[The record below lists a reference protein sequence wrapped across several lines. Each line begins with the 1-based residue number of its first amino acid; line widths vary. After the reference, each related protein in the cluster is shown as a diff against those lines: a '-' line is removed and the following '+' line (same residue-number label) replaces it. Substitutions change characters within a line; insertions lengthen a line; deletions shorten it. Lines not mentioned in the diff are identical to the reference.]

1 MAIRYLPGLP
11 RTAELVVIGGGIV
24 GAATAFHAARAGLRP
39 LVLERRPA
47 LCSLTTAVAAG
58 GFRLQLETR
67 EQLELVRESAELF
80 LHFAEATG
88 QRGYDPAVR
97 QQGYLWLTTT
107 AEGAERQRRL
117 VERQRAWGVGDVDL
131 LDGDEARRA
140 FPFLAK
146 EVVQARFRA
155 ADGLL
160 DPKAVTMGLVA
171 ASDAGVVV
179 GCGVVGLRLR
189 GGSVIEVETTL
200 GKVAAGAVVVAAGPF
215 SGEVARLAGVAL
227 PVTAVRRQ
235 KLVMPEVPQVPAD
248 APMTIDDDTGVHWRP
263 AFRGASLLFAEPDTP
278 PSPPSEHV
286 PLDHRF
292 AFRLL
297 DPASPV
303 SASRVTPFWRE
314 VWAAWSAP
322 WMLQAG
328 HYTMTPDHRPLIGPT
343 EVEGLL
349 VNSGYSGRGV
359 MAGPAGARRLV
370 DLLTGKLDPAANPLR
385 PDRPF
390 DAEPAVDIWGGG
402 RLGEAEVAGF
412 VVLDD
417 AGAGGA
423 VPAGL
428 ELGPALDVLE
438 GVAVA
443 GALGAP
449 LGEQAQRAGQLPTG
463 GAQLVGE
470 PGRALGVWLAD
481 HQPPALQLFE
491 ALREDVGG
499 DPRQLIGQVVEAP
512 GALQQRFHDQQ
523 RPAVAHAGDRLLQ
536 RRAWRPVVHPVLA
549 RLRHG
554 VIVR

>member
-1 MAIRYLPGLP
+1 MAIRYLPRLP

-67 EQLELVRESAELF
+67 EQLELVRESADLF

-117 VERQRAWGVGDVDL
+117 VERQRAWGVGDVEL

-160 DPKAVTMGLVA
+160 DPKAVTMGLAA
-171 ASDAGVVV
+171 ASDAAVVV

-189 GGSVIEVETTL
+189 GGSVVEVETTL

-215 SGEVARLAGVAL
+215 SGEVA
-227 PVTAVRRQ
+227 
-235 KLVMPEVPQVPAD
+235 QVPPD

-263 AFRGASLLFAEPDTP
+263 AFRGASLLLAEPDTP
-278 PSPPSEHV
+278 PSPPSEDV
-286 PLDHRF
+286 PLDYRF

-297 DPASPV
+297 DPASPA
-303 SASRVTPFWRE
+303 SASRVTSFWRE

-349 VNSGYSGRGV
+349 VNTGYSGRGV
-359 MAGPAGARRLV
+359 MAGPAGSRRLV
-370 DLLTGKLDPAANPLR
+370 DLLTGKLDPAADPLR

-390 DAEPAVDIWGGG
+390 DAEPAVDI
-402 RLGEAEVAGF
+402 L
-412 VVLDD
+412 
-417 AGAGGA
+417 
-423 VPAGL
+423 
-428 ELGPALDVLE
+428 
-438 GVAVA
+438 
-443 GALGAP
+443 
-449 LGEQAQRAGQLPTG
+449 
-463 GAQLVGE
+463 
-470 PGRALGVWLAD
+470 
-481 HQPPALQLFE
+481 
-491 ALREDVGG
+491 
-499 DPRQLIGQVVEAP
+499 
-512 GALQQRFHDQQ
+512 
-523 RPAVAHAGDRLLQ
+523 
-536 RRAWRPVVHPVLA
+536 
-549 RLRHG
+549 
-554 VIVR
+554 

>member
-1 MAIRYLPGLP
+1 MAIRYLPGLQ

-39 LVLERRPA
+39 LV
-47 LCSLTTAVAAG
+47 
-58 GFRLQLETR
+58 
-67 EQLELVRESAELF
+67 
-80 LHFAEATG
+80 
-88 QRGYDPAVR
+88 
-97 QQGYLWLTTT
+97 
-107 AEGAERQRRL
+107 RQRRL

-200 GKVAAGAVVVAAGPF
+200 GKVAAGA
-215 SGEVARLAGVAL
+215 VARLAGVAL

-359 MAGPAGARRLV
+359 MAGPAGSRRLV

-390 DAEPAVDIWGGG
+390 DAEPAVDI
-402 RLGEAEVAGF
+402 L
-412 VVLDD
+412 
-417 AGAGGA
+417 
-423 VPAGL
+423 
-428 ELGPALDVLE
+428 
-438 GVAVA
+438 
-443 GALGAP
+443 
-449 LGEQAQRAGQLPTG
+449 
-463 GAQLVGE
+463 
-470 PGRALGVWLAD
+470 
-481 HQPPALQLFE
+481 
-491 ALREDVGG
+491 
-499 DPRQLIGQVVEAP
+499 
-512 GALQQRFHDQQ
+512 
-523 RPAVAHAGDRLLQ
+523 
-536 RRAWRPVVHPVLA
+536 
-549 RLRHG
+549 
-554 VIVR
+554 

>member
-80 LHFAEATG
+80 LHFAEITG
-88 QRGYDPAVR
+88 QRDHDPGVR
-97 QQGYLWLTTT
+97 QQGYLWATTS
-107 AEGAERQRRL
+107 AEGAARQRRL
-117 VERQRAWGVGDVDL
+117 VERQRGWGVGDVDL
-131 LDGDEARRA
+131 LDGGQARRA
-140 FPFLAK
+140 FPFLAP

-160 DPKAVTMGLVA
+160 DPKAITMGLAA
-171 ASDAGVVV
+171 ASGAEAVV
-179 GCGVVGLRLR
+179 GCEVVGFRLR
-189 GGSVIEVETTL
+189 GGRVVEVRTTL
-200 GKVAAGAVVVAAGPF
+200 GDVAAGAVVVAAGPF
-215 SGEVARLAGVAL
+215 SGEVARLAGVEL

-235 KLVMPEVPQVPAD
+235 KLVMPEDPQVPPD
-248 APMTIDDDTGVHWRP
+248 APMTIDDDTGVHWR
-263 AFRGASLLFAEPDTP
+263 
-278 PSPPSEHV
+278 
-286 PLDHRF
+286 F
-292 AFRLL
+292 AFQLL

-303 SASRVTPFWRE
+303 SAARVTPFWRE

-359 MAGPAGARRLV
+359 MAGPAGSRRLV

-390 DAEPAVDIWGGG
+390 DAEPAVDI
-402 RLGEAEVAGF
+402 L
-412 VVLDD
+412 
-417 AGAGGA
+417 
-423 VPAGL
+423 
-428 ELGPALDVLE
+428 
-438 GVAVA
+438 
-443 GALGAP
+443 
-449 LGEQAQRAGQLPTG
+449 
-463 GAQLVGE
+463 
-470 PGRALGVWLAD
+470 
-481 HQPPALQLFE
+481 
-491 ALREDVGG
+491 
-499 DPRQLIGQVVEAP
+499 
-512 GALQQRFHDQQ
+512 
-523 RPAVAHAGDRLLQ
+523 
-536 RRAWRPVVHPVLA
+536 
-549 RLRHG
+549 
-554 VIVR
+554 

>member
-171 ASDAGVVV
+171 ASDAGVV
-179 GCGVVGLRLR
+179 
-189 GGSVIEVETTL
+189 
-200 GKVAAGAVVVAAGPF
+200 AAGPF

-263 AFRGASLLFAEPDTP
+263 AFRGASLLFAERARPARPPLRVPAPGPGQPGLREPGDAVLARGLGRVVGTLDAPGGPLHDDAGPPAADRPD
-278 PSPPSEHV
+278 
-286 PLDHRF
+286 
-292 AFRLL
+292 
-297 DPASPV
+297 
-303 SASRVTPFWRE
+303 
-314 VWAAWSAP
+314 
-322 WMLQAG
+322 
-328 HYTMTPDHRPLIGPT
+328 
-343 EVEGLL
+343 
-349 VNSGYSGRGV
+349 RGG
-359 MAGPAGARRLV
+359 GPAGQQRLQRPRGDGRPGGVQAVGRPAHRQARPCRQ
-370 DLLTGKLDPAANPLR
+370 PAAPRSPLR
-385 PDRPF
+385 
-390 DAEPAVDIWGGG
+390 
-402 RLGEAEVAGF
+402 
-412 VVLDD
+412 
-417 AGAGGA
+417 
-423 VPAGL
+423 
-428 ELGPALDVLE
+428 
-438 GVAVA
+438 
-443 GALGAP
+443 
-449 LGEQAQRAGQLPTG
+449 
-463 GAQLVGE
+463 
-470 PGRALGVWLAD
+470 
-481 HQPPALQLFE
+481 
-491 ALREDVGG
+491 
-499 DPRQLIGQVVEAP
+499 
-512 GALQQRFHDQQ
+512 
-523 RPAVAHAGDRLLQ
+523 
-536 RRAWRPVVHPVLA
+536 RRACR
-549 RLRHG
+549 
-554 VIVR
+554 

>member
-171 ASDAGVVV
+171 ASDA
-179 GCGVVGLRLR
+179 
-189 GGSVIEVETTL
+189 
-200 GKVAAGAVVVAAGPF
+200 AVVVAAGPF

-349 VNSGYSGRGV
+349 VNTGYSGRGV
-359 MAGPAGARRLV
+359 MAGPAGSRRLV
-370 DLLTGKLDPAANPLR
+370 DLLTGRLAPTANPLR
-385 PDRPF
+385 PDRRF
-390 DAEPAVDIWGGG
+390 DSEPAVDI
-402 RLGEAEVAGF
+402 L
-412 VVLDD
+412 
-417 AGAGGA
+417 
-423 VPAGL
+423 
-428 ELGPALDVLE
+428 
-438 GVAVA
+438 
-443 GALGAP
+443 
-449 LGEQAQRAGQLPTG
+449 
-463 GAQLVGE
+463 
-470 PGRALGVWLAD
+470 
-481 HQPPALQLFE
+481 
-491 ALREDVGG
+491 
-499 DPRQLIGQVVEAP
+499 
-512 GALQQRFHDQQ
+512 
-523 RPAVAHAGDRLLQ
+523 
-536 RRAWRPVVHPVLA
+536 
-549 RLRHG
+549 
-554 VIVR
+554 